1 MKYQQALKSIQKNG
15 FLLVFP
21 IKNAKHPNSL
31 WNELYPQH
39 EMRWEWDDDGD
50 GRVFDLW
57 RLREQLAASKE
68 VVYGKYFR
76 GRATFFSKTVF
87 KDLLTIK
94 QSASYRPILRE
105 ARSILELLEADSPLS
120 TKRIKEMAELKGRF
134 FEPSYHQALKELWS
148 ALTVVATGE
157 IDDGAFPS
165 LAHAAT
171 KSIFED
177 LWIESESADIA
188 EAWMRLCDIP
198 EFEILEPALLSEP
211 KKELVIRS

>member
-31 WNELYPQH
+31 WNELYPDQ

-57 RLREQLAASKE
+57 RLREQLASAKE

-76 GRATFFSKTVF
+76 GRATFFSKSVF
-87 KDLLTIK
+87 KYLLTIK
-94 QSASYRPILRE
+94 QSVLFQPTMRE
-105 ARSILELLEADSPLS
+105 ARNVLELLEADSPLS
-120 TKRIKEMAELKGRF
+120 TKKIKERAELKGRF
-134 FEPSYHQALKELWS
+134 FEPSYHRALKELWS
-148 ALTVVATGE
+148 SLTIVATGE

-171 KSIFED
+171 KTMFED
-177 LWIESESADIA
+177 LWVESEKAEIAD
-188 EAWMRLCDIP
+188 AWMRLCDLP
-198 EFEILEPALLSEP
+198 EFEILEPALLAEP
-211 KKELVIRS
+211 KIDLRTEA